1 MPFTNLFEYV
11 IITKKEKR
19 DDFVEYKVIYSNRKT
34 IGITVKNEEVAV
46 KVPLKTKPEKIK
58 EVVEKYSEWINKQL
72 NSQKKKADL
81 FKDLDDDKIKR
92 LKKDAKIYFED
103 RTEYFANIMGLKY
116 GRVKITSAQKRY
128 GSCSSEGNICYS
140 YRLMMYPP
148 EVRDY
153 VVVHELA
160 HLKEM
165 NHSKRFYDVV
175 ASVMPD
181 YKRRRRYLK

>member
-1 MPFTNLFEYV
+1 
-11 IITKKEKR
+11 
-19 DDFVEYKVIYSNRKT
+19 
-34 IGITVKNEEVAV
+34 
-46 KVPLKTKPEKIK
+46 
-58 EVVEKYSEWINKQL
+58 
-72 NSQKKKADL
+72 
-81 FKDLDDDKIKR
+81 
-92 LKKDAKIYFED
+92 
-103 RTEYFANIMGLKY
+103 MGLKY

-128 GSCSSEGNICYS
+128 GSCNSEGNICYS

-153 VVVHELA
+153 GVVHELA